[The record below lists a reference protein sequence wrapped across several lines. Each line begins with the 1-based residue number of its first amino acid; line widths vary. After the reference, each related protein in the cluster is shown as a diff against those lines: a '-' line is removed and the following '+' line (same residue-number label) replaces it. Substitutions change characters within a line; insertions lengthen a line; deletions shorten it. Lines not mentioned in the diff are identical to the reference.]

1 MPNVPGAREVD
12 GYGALNGEG
21 EIAEGD
27 VATTERRARPRPPR
41 PESPAVPGVVVPPR
55 DRPAWET
62 TYSLALVVL
71 DAALISVAGYVALDR
86 FGGAESVNGVPYAVL
101 AALLAP
107 VWVLV
112 LAVGRAY
119 ESRFV
124 GVGSDEFRRV
134 SDASVRLLAILAT
147 VAFVFRV
154 PLSRGFVGIAFPLG
168 TVLLLLGRY
177 AARRVLHR
185 LRKRGQAVHRVLVVG
200 ARDAVEDVVRQMM
213 LTPHAGMRVVGT
225 CVPETE
231 RAVTVNG
238 AEFRVYGTPIE
249 AASAVAAAGADT
261 VAVAGG
267 WAMGADGVRRLA
279 WQLEGSGVDLVVAPS
294 LTNVAGP
301 RITIRPVAGLPLLHV
316 DEPEFTGFRRVVKG
330 VLDRTLAALFLLL
343 ASPVVLAAALAVKV
357 TDRGPA
363 FYGQE
368 RVGRNGA
375 TFRIWKLRSMYVG
388 ADARVAELAEANEQD
403 GVLFKMRRDPRV
415 TPVGR
420 WLRRFSIDEVPQL
433 WNVVK
438 GDMSLVGP
446 RPPLP
451 REVAKYGADVRRRLL
466 VKPGLTGLWQVSGR
480 SDLSWEESVRLDLH
494 YVENWSVAMDAMIL
508 WKTAGAVLRG
518 RGAY

>member
-1 MPNVPGAREVD
+1 
-12 GYGALNGEG
+12 
-21 EIAEGD
+21 
-27 VATTERRARPRPPR
+27 
-41 PESPAVPGVVVPPR
+41 
-55 DRPAWET
+55 
-62 TYSLALVVL
+62 VVL
-71 DAALISVAGYVALDR
+71 DAALISVAGYVALAR
-86 FGGAESVNGVPYAVL
+86 FAGLGSVNGVPYGLL
-101 AALLAP
+101 ATLLAP
-107 VWVLV
+107 VWVAV

-134 SDASVRLLAILAT
+134 FDASVRLLAAVAT
-147 VAFVFRV
+147 GAYVFQV
-154 PLSRGFVGIAFPLG
+154 PLSRGFVGVAFPLG

-185 LRKRGQAVHRVLVVG
+185 LRQRGRAVHRVLVVG
-200 ARDAVEDVVRQMM
+200 AREAVEPVVQQMCD
-213 LTPHAGMRVVGT
+213 TPHAGLRVVGA
-225 CVPETE
+225 CVPDTE
-231 RAVTVNG
+231 RPVVVGGQEFPVYGAPIDAADAVT
-238 AEFRVYGTPIE
+238 
-249 AASAVAAAGADT
+249 AAGADT
-261 VAVAGG
+261 VAIAGG
-267 WAMGADGVRRLA
+267 WAMGPDGVRRLA

-316 DEPEFTGFRRVVKG
+316 DEPELTGFRRVFKTL
-330 VLDRTLAALFLLL
+330 LDRALATFILLA
-343 ASPVVLAAALAVKV
+343 ASPVLLLVAVAVKA
-357 TDRGPA
+357 TDRGPVL
-363 FYGQE
+363 FGQE
-368 RVGRNGA
+368 RVGQNGRS
-375 TFRIWKLRSMYVG
+375 FRIWKFRSMYVG
-388 ADARVAELAEANEQD
+388 ADTRVEELAAQNEKD
-403 GVLFKMRRDPRV
+403 AVLFKIRRDPRV

-420 WLRRFSIDEVPQL
+420 WLRRFSVDEVPQL

-451 REVAKYGADVRRRLL
+451 REVAKYAYDTRRRLL

-508 WKTAGAVLRG
+508 WKTLGAVLRG

>member
-1 MPNVPGAREVD
+1 MATAERGPRSRPGRATAGGIPEPV
-12 GYGALNGEG
+12 
-21 EIAEGD
+21 AEP
-27 VATTERRARPRPPR
+27 RPRPVW
-41 PESPAVPGVVVPPR
+41 ES
-55 DRPAWET
+55 
-62 TYSLALVVL
+62 TYALALVVV
-71 DAALISVAGYVALDR
+71 DAALISVAGWVALER
-86 FGGAESVNGVPYAVL
+86 FGDLGTVEGVPYGVL

-107 VWVLV
+107 VWIVV
-112 LAVGRAY
+112 LAVSRAY

-134 SDASVRLLAILAT
+134 FDGSIRLLAAVAT
-147 VAFVFRV
+147 VSFVFDV
-154 PLSRGFVGIAFPLG
+154 PLSRGFVGVAFPLG

-185 LRKRGQAVHRVLVVG
+185 LRRRGRATHHVLVVG
-200 ARDAVEDVVRQMM
+200 ARDSVEQVVKQMCD
-213 LTPHAGMRVVGT
+213 TPHAGLRVVGT
-225 CVPETE
+225 CVPDAE
-231 RAVTVNG
+231 RPVVVDG
-238 AEFRVYGTPIE
+238 KEFPVHGTPVD
-249 AASAVAAAGADT
+249 AAQAVVAAGADT

-316 DEPEFTGFRRVVKG
+316 DEPEFSGFRRVVKG
-330 VLDRTLAALFLLL
+330 VLDRALAALMLLVASPLLL
-343 ASPVVLAAALAVKV
+343 LIAVAVKA
-357 TDRGPA
+357 TDRGPVL
-363 FYGQE
+363 FGQE
-368 RVGRNGA
+368 RVGQNGR
-375 TFRIWKLRSMYVG
+375 TFRIWKFRSMYVG
-388 ADARVAELAEANEQD
+388 ADQRVEELAAQNEKD
-403 GVLFKMRRDPRV
+403 AVLFKIRRDPRV

-420 WLRRFSIDEVPQL
+420 WLRRFSLDEVPQL

-451 REVAKYGADVRRRLL
+451 REVAKYGYDTRRRLL
-466 VKPGLTGLWQVSGR
+466 VKPGVTGLWQVSGR
-480 SDLSWEESVRLDLH
+480 SDLTWEESVRLDLH

-508 WKTAGAVLRG
+508 WKTFGAVLRG

>member
-1 MPNVPGAREVD
+1 MSAAERGVRSPRMPKNAVPDPV
-12 GYGALNGEG
+12 
-21 EIAEGD
+21 AE
-27 VATTERRARPRPPR
+27 PRP
-41 PESPAVPGVVVPPR
+41 
-55 DRPAWET
+55 RPAWEAS
-62 TYSLALVVL
+62 YALSLVLV
-71 DAALISVAGYVALDR
+71 DAALISVAGYVALGR
-86 FGGAESVNGVPYAVL
+86 FGVDRTVNGIPYGVL
-101 AALLAP
+101 AVLLAP

-134 SDASVRLLAILAT
+134 FDSSVRLLAAVAT
-147 VAFVFRV
+147 TAFVFRL
-154 PLSRGFVGIAFPLG
+154 PLSRGFVGVAFPLG

-177 AARRVLHR
+177 GARRVLHR
-185 LRKRGQAVHRVLVVG
+185 LRRKGRAVHNVLVVG
-200 ARDAVEDVVRQMM
+200 ARDGVEAVVAQMCES
-213 LTPHAGMRVVGT
+213 PHAGMRVVGA
-225 CVPETE
+225 CVPDTE
-231 RAVTVNG
+231 RPVVAGGIHVK
-238 AEFRVYGTPIE
+238 VYGVPME
-249 AASAVAAAGADT
+249 AARAVGECGADT

-316 DEPEFTGFRRVVKG
+316 DEPEFTGFRRLVKG
-330 VLDRTLAALFLLL
+330 ALDRSLAAFMLLAGSPVLLL
-343 ASPVVLAAALAVKV
+343 VALAVKV
-357 TDRGPA
+357 TDRGPV

-368 RVGRNGA
+368 RIGRDGKA
-375 TFRIWKLRSMYVG
+375 FRIWKFRSMYVG
-388 ADARVAELAEANEQD
+388 ADRVVDELAEQNEKD
-403 GVLFKMRRDPRV
+403 AVLFKIRRDPRV

-420 WLRRFSIDEVPQL
+420 WLRRFSVDEVPQL

-451 REVAKYGADVRRRLL
+451 SEVEKYGYDVRRRLL
-466 VKPGLTGLWQVSGR
+466 VKPGVTGLWQVSGR

-508 WKTAGAVLRG
+508 WKTFGAVVRG

>member
-1 MPNVPGAREVD
+1 MATADRGPTARGSRAPRTAIPD
-12 GYGALNGEG
+12 P
-21 EIAEGD
+21 
-27 VATTERRARPRPPR
+27 VAQPRA
-41 PESPAVPGVVVPPR
+41 
-55 DRPAWET
+55 RPAWEG
-62 TYSLALVVL
+62 TYALALVLV

-86 FGGAESVNGVPYAVL
+86 FGDRALVDGVPYGAL

-107 VWVLV
+107 VWIVV
-112 LAVGRAY
+112 LAVSRAY

-134 SDASVRLLAILAT
+134 FDASVRLLAA
-147 VAFVFRV
+147 VAVAAFVFEV
-154 PLSRGFVGIAFPLG
+154 PLSRGFVGVAFPLG

-177 AARRVLHR
+177 GARRVLHR
-185 LRKRGQAVHRVLVVG
+185 LRQRGRAVHRVLVVG
-200 ARDAVEDVVRQMM
+200 ARDAVEAVVKQMCDA
-213 LTPHAGMRVVGT
+213 PHAGLRVVGA
-225 CVPETE
+225 CVPDTE
-231 RAVTVNG
+231 RAVVVG
-238 AEFRVYGTPIE
+238 DLEVPVYGTPID
-249 AASAVAAAGADT
+249 AARAVADADADT
-261 VAVAGG
+261 VAIAGG

-316 DEPEFTGFRRVVKG
+316 DEPEFTGFRRVFKD
-330 VLDRTLAALFLLL
+330 VLDRTLAGLILLL
-343 ASPVVLAAALAVKV
+343 ASPVLLLVAVAVKA
-357 TDRGPA
+357 TDRGPVL
-363 FYGQE
+363 FGQE
-368 RVGRNGA
+368 RIGQNGKA
-375 TFRIWKLRSMYVG
+375 FRIWKFRSMRVG
-388 ADARVAELAEANEQD
+388 ADAVVEDLAAQNEKD
-403 GVLFKMRRDPRV
+403 AVLFKIRRDPRV

-451 REVAKYGADVRRRLL
+451 REVAKYGYDTRRRLL

-508 WKTAGAVLRG
+508 WKTVGAVLRG